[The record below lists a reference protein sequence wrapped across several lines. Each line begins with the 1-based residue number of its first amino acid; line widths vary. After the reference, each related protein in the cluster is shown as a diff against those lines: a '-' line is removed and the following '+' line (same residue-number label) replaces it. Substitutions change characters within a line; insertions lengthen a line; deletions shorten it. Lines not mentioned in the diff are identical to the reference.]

1 MSALPPK
8 ADIVET
14 IAMSALSGLRL
25 ERVSCEMNEIA
36 QLLRARFSGGPTTRV
51 DWVFFQH

>member
-1 MSALPPK
+1 
-8 ADIVET
+8 
-14 IAMSALSGLRL
+14 MSALSGLRL

-36 QLLRARFSGGPTTRV
+36 QLLRARLSGGPTTRV